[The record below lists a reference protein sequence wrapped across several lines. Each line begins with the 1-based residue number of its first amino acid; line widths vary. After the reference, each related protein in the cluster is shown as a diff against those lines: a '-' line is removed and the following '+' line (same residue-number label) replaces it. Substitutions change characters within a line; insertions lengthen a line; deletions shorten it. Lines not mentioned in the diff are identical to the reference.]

1 MLRVKEVGYD
11 FFFLSL
17 SPSLVLSISQLES
30 IPFPSPSQLSPA
42 QPSPAQL
49 SPAQS
54 SPVQSKPSRPPSQA
68 ARQAH
73 RQAVRIK
80 NTICFF
86 LSHSLSLTHTLH
98 PPSLPSVI
106 DGKKRIKGKQ
116 KEKTKKKLSQHH
128 AAVFSHFI
136 DVDDDDPLPLPIVV
150 SVSVSP
156 L

>member
-11 FFFLSL
+11 FFSFSL
-17 SPSLVLSISQLES
+17 SLVLSISQLES

-49 SPAQS
+49 SPVQS
-54 SPVQSKPSRPPSQA
+54 SPNHPGLPVRQPGKLTDRPSESKIPYVSSFPILTLS
-68 ARQAH
+68 
-73 RQAVRIK
+73 
-80 NTICFF
+80 
-86 LSHSLSLTHTLH
+86 LSHTLQ

-106 DGKKRIKGKQ
+106 DGKKRKKGKQ